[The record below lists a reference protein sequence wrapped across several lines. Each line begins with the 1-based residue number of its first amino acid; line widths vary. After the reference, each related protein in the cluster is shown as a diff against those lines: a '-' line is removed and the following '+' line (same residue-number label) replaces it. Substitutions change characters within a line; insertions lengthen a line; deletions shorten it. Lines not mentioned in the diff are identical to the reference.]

1 MHKNLQLELLEH
13 FSIRDVSSGLNEPS
27 GLALNRS
34 GSKFYTVSDDTKVIF
49 NLNLQGKI
57 ISNSS
62 FLIELKDLEGLAVT
76 SDDNEIIAVHESSNS
91 VVHFDITNR
100 KKIRKTHY
108 QP

>member
-1 MHKNLQLELLEH
+1 MHQNLQLELLEH
-13 FSIRDVSSGLNEPS
+13 FPIRDILSGLNEPS

-57 ISNSS
+57 IANTS

-76 SDDNEIIAVHESSNS
+76 SDDKEIIAVHESSNS
-91 VVHFDITNR
+91 VVHFDITN
-100 KKIRKTHY
+100 
-108 QP
+108 

>member
-1 MHKNLQLELLEH
+1 MHKNLHLELLEH
-13 FSIRDVSSGLNEPS
+13 FPIRDILSGLNEPS

-57 ISNSS
+57 IANSS

-91 VVHFDITNR
+91 IGHFDITNR
-100 KKIRKTHY
+100 KKYEEPHY